1 MKTHG
6 ANIASLA
13 MFWMLLKKKEKKR
26 AMFWMVGGHMYS
38 HSPVPTPPSL
48 SLTQTPVADGKK
60 THTYLNQTPKQTVEN
75 FLLKRD
81 VKSYLS

>member
-26 AMFWMVGGHMYS
+26 AMFWMVGGHMYM
-38 HSPVPTPPSL
+38 
-48 SLTQTPVADGKK
+48 
-60 THTYLNQTPKQTVEN
+60 
-75 FLLKRD
+75 
-81 VKSYLS
+81 